1 MIKVFFIIAWFVM
14 LFLILFAFH
23 TIVIALV
30 KSYFNTPIEE
40 VKFLI
45 KASQKSFFVNS
56 FSVHNINDDSILD
69 KTFGFK
75 SVMANIPFA
84 FKLYLLPDCIV
95 MTLFNKYAT
104 VFKRKECQF
113 SKNGFMSYFSII
125 KDDKKYLMEVGS
137 HHKLIKEWIGNN

>member
-1 MIKVFFIIAWFVM
+1 MIEVFFIIAWFVM
-14 LFLILFAFH
+14 LFLILFAIH
-23 TIVIALV
+23 MIVIAPA

-56 FSVHNINDDSILD
+56 VSVHINDASILD
-69 KTFGFK
+69 KTFGLK
-75 SVMANIPFA
+75 SFMANIPFA

>member
-1 MIKVFFIIAWFVM
+1 MIEVFFIIAWFVI
-14 LFLILFAFH
+14 LFLILFAIH
-23 TIVIALV
+23 TIIIAQT
-30 KSYFNTPIEE
+30 KSYFDTPIEE
-40 VKFLI
+40 VNFLI

-56 FSVHNINDDSILD
+56 VAAHINNDSALD
-69 KTFGFK
+69 KTFGLNSFR
-75 SVMANIPFA
+75 ANLPFA

-113 SKNGFMSYFSII
+113 SKNGFFSYFSII
-125 KDDKKYLMEVGS
+125 KDDKKYLMEVGF